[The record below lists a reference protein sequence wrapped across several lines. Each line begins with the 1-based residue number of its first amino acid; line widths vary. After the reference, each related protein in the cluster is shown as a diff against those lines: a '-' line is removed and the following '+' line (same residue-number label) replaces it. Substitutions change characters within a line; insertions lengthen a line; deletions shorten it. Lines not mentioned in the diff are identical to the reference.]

1 MEELSESIDADPSRH
16 DISVPGMR
24 SFVETIAHP
33 LERAVVATLLKTG
46 IRVDERCNLDL
57 RDRRL
62 ETKAVDLEWTPRAE
76 LDRRPSSFVV
86 ASEAA
91 RGTVV
96 NGEERTASN
105 KRKRDTVVPVDDE
118 LRRLL
123 VGGS

>member
-1 MEELSESIDADPSRH
+1 MTIRWLVMEVLSESIDADPSRH
-16 DISVPGMR
+16 DISVPEMR
-24 SFVETIAHP
+24 
-33 LERAVVATLLKTG
+33 
-46 IRVDERCNLDL
+46 
-57 RDRRL
+57 
-62 ETKAVDLEWTPRAE
+62 
-76 LDRRPSSFVV
+76 SFVV